1 MSREPL
7 HALQAFVAVARTRN
21 LTRAAAQ
28 MHLTVSALSHQM
40 RALEQRLNQRL
51 LERGPRGVSLT
62 AAGLRLLEATAP
74 HIDGIER
81 VFTSLRQRNT
91 DALTLSAL
99 PLFSTSWLL
108 PRLPAFMAQH
118 PHFELNLQT
127 TVDLVDFEREPGVD
141 AALRLGSG
149 HWPGLTAEH
158 LFDEWIAPM
167 ASPALIKSGLTAGKR
182 KPKAHELGDW
192 PLVGE
197 SDDDNKRWRRWFE
210 QYGGT
215 LPKRWVANFTE
226 AELLH
231 RAAAEGLGIVLGR
244 MVLAKP
250 LLDNGS
256 LVLLMKERMPAGYS
270 NYLVY
275 PPRSAEHPPLLA
287 FRAWLHGEIG
297 KYLNAEHAGKPK
309 AKAKYKSDLDA
320 D

>member
-7 HALQAFVAVARTRN
+7 HALQAFVAIARTRN

-40 RALEQRLNQRL
+40 RALEQRLDQRL
-51 LERGPRGVSLT
+51 LVRGPRGVKLT
-62 AAGLRLLEATAP
+62 PAGERLLEATAP

-81 VFTSLRQRNT
+81 VFARLRERNA
-91 DALTLSAL
+91 DALTISAL

-118 PHFELNLQT
+118 PRLELNLQT
-127 TVDLVDFEREPGVD
+127 TVDLVDFEREPTVD
-141 AALRLGSG
+141 AALRLGAG

-167 ASPALIKSGLTAGKR
+167 ASPKLIESGLAAGMR
-182 KPKAHELGDW
+182 KPKAHEMGDW
-192 PLVGE
+192 PLIGE
-197 SDDDNKRWRRWFE
+197 SDDDNKRWRRWFAE
-210 QYGGT
+210 FGGA
-215 LPKRWVANFTE
+215 LPKRWVASFTE

-256 LVLLMKERMPAGYS
+256 LVLLTKERLPAGYS

-275 PPRSAEHPPLLA
+275 PQRSASHAPLLA
-287 FRAWLHGEIG
+287 FRDWLHVEIRRYLGGEG
-297 KYLNAEHAGKPK
+297 GHRTKRNVRRET
-309 AKAKYKSDLDA
+309 
-320 D
+320 